1 MEALKKK
8 ILTDGMAMGTDIVK
22 VDSFLNHQIDVAFM
36 NEIGKEF
43 ARLFSDVEITKLLP
57 LNPQALLLQP
67 LHLSILIMFPLY
79 LLKRQS
85 PEILTLT
92 NIMEKFIPSQNRKFI
107 LL

>member
-43 ARLFSDVEITKLLP
+43 ALLS
-57 LNPQALLLQP
+57 QP
-67 LHLSILIMFPLY
+67 LRLNILIMFPLY